1 MAMMT
6 EKEPDLVLT
15 GTILSDRVDELIS
28 NIKPS
33 QESVARRHGVQD
45 YVRQI
50 ISRCFHPDQVCVVL
64 APRPVQ
70 TTLSAQVEQA
80 NSQPRQYSNQQLL
93 FSLRTETA
101 CMDFKT
107 EAIQSLLFAHV
118 RCRSATLFL

>member
-6 EKEPDLVLT
+6 EQEPDLVLT

-50 ISRCFHPDQVCVVL
+50 ISRCFHPDQVCVMFT
-64 APRPVQ
+64 PRPVQ
-70 TTLSAQVEQA
+70 TRLKKA
-80 NSQPRQYSNQQLL
+80 NSQPNSTAI
-93 FSLRTETA
+93 SSCCSASKPETA
-101 CMDFKT
+101 
-107 EAIQSLLFAHV
+107 
-118 RCRSATLFL
+118 

>member
-6 EKEPDLVLT
+6 EQETDLVLT

-50 ISRCFHPDQVCVVL
+50 ISRCFHPDQVCVVFAL
-64 APRPVQ
+64 KPAQ
-70 TTLSAQVEQA
+70 TRLSKETA
-80 NSQPRQYSNQQLL
+80 NQNSTAISSCC
-93 FSLRTETA
+93 FSSKAETA
-101 CMDFKT
+101 CAAYKA
-107 EAIQSLLFAHV
+107 EA
-118 RCRSATLFL
+118 T